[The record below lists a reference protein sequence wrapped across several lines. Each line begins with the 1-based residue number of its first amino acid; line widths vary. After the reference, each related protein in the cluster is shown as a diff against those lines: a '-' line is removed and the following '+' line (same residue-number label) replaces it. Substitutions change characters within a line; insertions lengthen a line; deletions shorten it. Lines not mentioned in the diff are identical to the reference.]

1 MAEQEKLTVV
11 QMIKEDGKVWGYGL
25 SDGRRVN
32 RDEGVALAKQGM
44 LKDVTV
50 AKRTETEYL
59 RSLPDDNSHNNL
71 GALPVV
77 ELTD

>member
-1 MAEQEKLTVV
+1 M
-11 QMIKEDGKVWGYGL
+11 
-25 SDGRRVN
+25 
-32 RDEGVALAKQGM
+32 ALAKQGM